1 MWRLSEAGPHNLGL
15 ACTGDGLLLGHTS
28 LIEHRD
34 GRFVVRTRD
43 EIERLLK
50 CAYDG
55 EPPVDRLMSGLVRV
69 ASALNANDQCGARI
83 AAVQM
88 QVPDLASA
96 AVRNALAAE
105 DSLIKY
111 SRDEGVGAAN
121 WNPALHPRTDAP
133 PNPGW
138 FATTDGAS
146 HHAPNVRV
154 AENNNPTQRFDA
166 SPGTADNWVR
176 LPPAKRIDELGDFL
190 EWLANAKPEDEG
202 TIRAEIN
209 RYWVGDVHALST
221 LHSLLSE
228 VLKPGATR
236 EDRQQILELIDNYS
250 RHDPAEAGQ
259 FYDQLFDLFAL
270 LGAGVAPRPRAKVPV
285 AAGAPD
291 YSKVRAGSQLV
302 GVLSDCLELEYR
314 ARRWRLSDSG
324 LSQASQRLLGRRP
337 ESENPISPAGE
348 GWRRRGSHDRDP
360 AGNSPHRGQTIT
372 AGGAGRSR
380 QQIPNTETLP
390 EGPAAHLSTRA
401 HTS

>member
-1 MWRLSEAGPHNLGL
+1 MHKMWRLSEAGPHNLGL

-176 LPPAKRIDELGDFL
+176 LLPAKRIDELGDFWNG
-190 EWLANAKPEDEG
+190 WLTPSRRAKG
-202 TIRAEIN
+202 QSVRKSTAIGLAMFTRS
-209 RYWVGDVHALST
+209 ALST
-221 LHSLLSE
+221 LCCRKCLSRGPRGRTGNKYSNSSTTIPATIR
-228 VLKPGATR
+228 LKPANSTINSSICSPYWEPAWLPGRGQRCPSLRAPPIILKYARVRSWSAFFRTAWSWSIAQ
-236 EDRQQILELIDNYS
+236 EDGVYQILGYRKHPKGYWEEDQNQKI
-250 RHDPAEAGQ
+250 Q
-259 FYDQLFDLFAL
+259 F
-270 LGAGVAPRPRAKVPV
+270 PRRAKVGDV
-285 AAGAPD
+285 VDRMIAILQETA
-291 YSKVRAGSQLV
+291 RA
-302 GVLSDCLELEYR
+302 
-314 ARRWRLSDSG
+314 
-324 LSQASQRLLGRRP
+324 
-337 ESENPISPAGE
+337 
-348 GWRRRGSHDRDP
+348 
-360 AGNSPHRGQTIT
+360 
-372 AGGAGRSR
+372 
-380 QQIPNTETLP
+380 ETKL
-390 EGPAAHLSTRA
+390 
-401 HTS
+401 